1 MRHLLQLMTNSPM
14 MMTVDAHQA
23 NFELLKQFYQNPN
36 LFSGGGQG
44 GREDTFCQLSIFGP
58 TSHRFNG
65 LDANCNEILSYR
77 DLREN
82 FNALAQDDSVKK
94 IFVEF
99 DGPGG
104 EASGCFDLAN
114 LIKEIGAIKPVI
126 GFINGGSYSA
136 NYALASA
143 CTELYASPHSMA
155 GSIGVIFGRREI
167 HNEKETITYFTTG
180 DAKADGS
187 PHLALSDGESARHQ
201 AMVNQLGDAFFQLV
215 AQNRGIDAAQVQA
228 LQAKTF
234 SARDLLDQGLI
245 DGIKTEEEI
254 HTMMT
259 DSKHKR
265 IVAQINAAH
274 ESETA
279 DLKAQII
286 ALQQSSLTQAT
297 AHTELAQKINCL
309 AKAAGVP
316 EMAGQLIQDNA
327 SEEAASKALK
337 EAAAKKDE
345 EISLTSGLES
355 HKEESYD
362 MLQLIEDA

>member
-14 MMTVDAHQA
+14 MMTIDSHQA
-23 NFELLKQFYQNPN
+23 NFELLKQFYQNPS
-36 LFSGGGQG
+36 LFIGSDSSA
-44 GREDTFCQLSIFGP
+44 REDTFCHLSIFGP
-58 TSHRFNG
+58 TAHRFNG
-65 LDANCNEILSYR
+65 LDANCNKILSYR
-77 DLREN
+77 DLRQS
-82 FNALAQDDSVKK
+82 FSALAQDDTVKK

-155 GSIGVIFGRREI
+155 GSIGVIFGRREV
-167 HNEKETITYFTTG
+167 HNDKETITYFTTG
-180 DAKADGS
+180 EAKADGS
-187 PHLALSDGESARHQ
+187 PYLALSDAERERHQ
-201 AMVNQLGDAFFQLV
+201 TMVNQLGDAFFQLV
-215 AQNRGIDAAQVQA
+215 AQNRGVEADQVKA
-228 LQAKTF
+228 LQAKMF
-234 SARDLLDQGLI
+234 SASDLLVHGLI

-254 HTMMT
+254 HNMMT

-265 IVAQINAAH
+265 IVAKVKAAH
-274 ESETA
+274 EAETS

-286 ALQQSSLTQAT
+286 ALQQSISAQA
-297 AHTELAQKINCL
+297 AAQTELAQNINHL

-316 EMAGQLIQDNA
+316 EMAGQLIQDNV
-327 SEEAASKALK
+327 SEAAAAQALK
-337 EAAAKKDE
+337 AAAAKKDE

-355 HKEESYD
+355 KKEDDFD
-362 MLQLIEDA
+362 MQQLIEEA